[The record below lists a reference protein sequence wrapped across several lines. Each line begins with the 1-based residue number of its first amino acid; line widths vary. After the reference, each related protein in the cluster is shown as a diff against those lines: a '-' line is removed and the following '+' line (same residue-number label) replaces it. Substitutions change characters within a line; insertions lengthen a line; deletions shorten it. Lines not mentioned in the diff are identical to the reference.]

1 LEENK
6 KFYITSKYAKTHIF
20 FYHFSNTFW
29 NKIATNYW
37 WPINNPCR
45 CIFCQYISI
54 FRHIKTGWKNFK
66 NSNFEIPTF
75 WPILCQKNGNSYFI
89 SYAFREIFHKV
100 DVKITPKPI
109 NAPHTKKNPF
119 ISFSWSNIPDLV
131 VPIG

>member
-1 LEENK
+1 MIRESPFWPLSYKFFFFLYNNRKRLSSQHSHDHFKEKSTQQLEENK
-6 KFYITSKYAKTHIF
+6 KFYITSKYAKTHF
-20 FYHFSNTFW
+20 VFYHFSNTFW

-75 WPILCQKNGNSYFI
+75 WPILCQKTVI
-89 SYAFREIFHKV
+89 V
-100 DVKITPKPI
+100 T
-109 NAPHTKKNPF
+109 
-119 ISFSWSNIPDLV
+119 L
-131 VPIG
+131 